1 METDVTIILHA
12 LRLAAIVS
20 CLSCGTAQ
28 AFDKVAIPS
37 RDGVDLTGWL
47 ARPAGAGPAPVVIGL
62 HGCAG
67 LYNHSGEIGAR
78 ETDWSKRLND
88 AGFAVLLVDSFSPRG
103 IKTLCNSRE
112 RTLTPAG
119 RARDA
124 FAALDWLATQGFA
137 DPSHVSIIGWSNGGS
152 TALRV
157 AGDRE
162 ARRLRHVIAFYPGCS
177 GLLKRDWR
185 PQTDTTIFQGLA
197 DDWTPAAPCQELA
210 QRSGARFFGFPG
222 AYHDF
227 DHPHLT
233 LRERKAAYSQRP
245 DGLVTIG
252 SNPQARAK
260 AIEAVMTI
268 LKTP

>member
-1 METDVTIILHA
+1 MTTMLHRA
-12 LRLAAIVS
+12 VRLAAILS
-20 CLSCGTAQ
+20 CLSGGAAR

-37 RDGVDLTGWL
+37 RDGVELLGWL
-47 ARPAGAGPAPVVIGL
+47 SQPAAPGPSPVVIGL

-67 LYNHSGEIGAR
+67 LYSRSGEIGAR
-78 ETDWSKRLND
+78 ETDWSRRLNE

-112 RTLTPAG
+112 RSLTPAG

-124 FAALDWLATQGFA
+124 FAALDWLAGQRFA
-137 DPSHVSIIGWSNGGS
+137 DARRVSLIGWSNGGS

-162 ARRLRHVIAFYPGCS
+162 ASRLRHVIAFYPGCRV
-177 GLLKRDWR
+177 LLKRDWR
-185 PQTDTTIFQGLA
+185 PHTDTAIFQGLA

-210 QRSGARFFGFPG
+210 QRSGVRFVGFPG

-227 DHPHLT
+227 DHPSLK

-252 SNPQARAK
+252 SAPEARAK
-260 AIEAVMTI
+260 AIEAVMAI
-268 LKTP
+268 LKSP